1 MKALRPDFTF
11 DRVEVETIDGDS
23 GPEVYVTMGP
33 PYGYALAHINPFDQ
47 FGTPLDPPTDLT
59 QTIADRI
66 VACVNA
72 CEGLNPDKLPEAVA
86 SLRAYL
92 KASPKGAYDSGR
104 LDAAFA
110 ALTEGE

>member
-1 MKALRPDFTF
+1 MHSPTPWHAVHANTPRRY
-11 DRVEVETIDGDS
+11 RVNINPHEGTTLFSLS
-23 GPEVYVTMGP
+23 GPYHAG
-33 PYGYALAHINPFDQ
+33 ARILADA
-47 FGTPLDPPTDLT
+47 T
-59 QTIADRI
+59 RI